1 MNNLSFAKWFLEND
15 IFTYSLFK
23 STINE
28 VKASDFFDKNY
39 INMINQEIHYRIKQF
54 AQIIKNSDL
63 EEVKRFVT
71 EDVLNELAKKIEPEP
86 DTDEMAK
93 ILKESA
99 EKFIIDFENMKKLNY
114 FDAIKK
120 NKFYKNNPEVLFGSF
135 HQKVSALPSREIKN
149 PSTGGLEPFM
159 YASTGEMDKI
169 LDKQEAENI
178 EFPDNAKKGDI
189 FTVTKKDSLGNP
201 IGSENWKFTQEGVWK
216 KFERTTKYGGT
227 EILNLFNMGKIDR
240 AMAKTIL
247 FLTGHDIDESDVIN
261 DFSGSFQHLGKN
273 YAKQESPEGLT
284 KTDREGKRVRVAH
297 ASLSAVNPETGDELG
312 TSIADPA
319 NYDPARDTSAEST
332 PDVGIVLKDFIEML
346 DSFSKR
352 RIDVIN
358 FSIPKFMSEKE
369 DQYKELFKQFTNSWK
384 NDLES
389 YLLGKKSIVEFEKWT
404 IELLSFIRNNRPLN
418 DNESISKN
426 PEYDRQVQDKYIKE
440 LKIFAGQYPVSNNI
454 DLLEILDGL
463 NKLSYDFKR
472 KFGLEKELKA
482 SREKKLTGI

>member
-71 EDVLNELAKKIEPEP
+71 EDVLNELAKKITPEP
-86 DTDEMAK
+86 DADEMAK

-189 FTVTKKDSLGNP
+189 FAVTKKDSLGNP

-227 EILNLFNMGKIDR
+227 EILNLFNMGKVDR

-247 FLTGHDIDESDVIN
+247 FLTGHDIKESDVIN

-284 KTDREGKRVRVAH
+284 KKDREGKRVRVAH

-312 TSIADPA
+312 TSIADPV
-319 NYDPARDTSAEST
+319 NYDPYGDTNAESILNFKNDLQNVT
-332 PDVGIVLKDFIEML
+332 KML
-346 DSFSKR
+346 DSFLRNK
-352 RIDVIN
+352 IDTID
-358 FSIPKFMSEKE
+358 FTTPKFMSDKE
-369 DQYKELFKQFTNSWK
+369 LQYKEIYKQFTTIWK
-384 NDLES
+384 NNLEN
-389 YLLGKKSIVEFEKWT
+389 YLSGKNSIAKLNIWT
-404 IELLSFIRNNRPLN
+404 IELGKFINENRPLN
-418 DNESISKN
+418 DNESIMKN
-426 PEYDRQVQDKYIKE
+426 QDYTKQAKNKYIKE
-440 LKIFAGQYPVSNNI
+440 LETFASKYPVSGNT
-454 DLLEILDGL
+454 DLLKVLDDLTEI
-463 NKLSYDFKR
+463 SYDKKR
-472 KFGLEKELKA
+472 KAGLQKE
-482 SREKKLTGI
+482 I